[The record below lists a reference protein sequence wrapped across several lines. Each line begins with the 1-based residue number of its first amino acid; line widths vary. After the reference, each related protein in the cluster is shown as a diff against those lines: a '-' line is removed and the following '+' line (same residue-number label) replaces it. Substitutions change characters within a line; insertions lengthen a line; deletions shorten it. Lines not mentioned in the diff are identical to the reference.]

1 MLNDLN
7 LDSLRL
13 TQEQILNIENG
24 ASGNQSGASHSMDV
38 EVQNDFEFAQL
49 RAAEIKRAQDQKFR
63 HTEEEHDL
71 RKKHLDFLKQITI
84 FWLILISIIS
94 VLQGFAGVMP
104 IEIHLNPI
112 ERAKLPLT
120 VEPTEFK
127 LSDAAYIA
135 LITTT
140 TATILG
146 LYTIAAIWLYKGK
159 QEDKKQK
166 ADTENSSGE

>member
-1 MLNDLN
+1 MGLITVI
-7 LDSLRL
+7 SL
-13 TQEQILNIENG
+13 
-24 ASGNQSGASHSMDV
+24 
-38 EVQNDFEFAQL
+38 
-49 RAAEIKRAQDQKFR
+49 
-63 HTEEEHDL
+63 
-71 RKKHLDFLKQITI
+71 
-84 FWLILISIIS
+84 
-94 VLQGFAGVMP
+94 LQGFAGVMP

-127 LSDAAYIA
+127 LSDTAYIA

-166 ADTENSSGE
+166 VDTENSSEE